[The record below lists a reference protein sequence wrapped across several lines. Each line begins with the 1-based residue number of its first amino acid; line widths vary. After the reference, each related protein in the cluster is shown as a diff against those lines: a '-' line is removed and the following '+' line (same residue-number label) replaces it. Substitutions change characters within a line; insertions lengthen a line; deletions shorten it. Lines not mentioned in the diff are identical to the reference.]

1 MVATSLPA
9 LAQELERIFGTQQRL
24 KVRFVD
30 LAVYQRF
37 RSIESGL
44 VSCLD
49 GQTGP
54 DRQTPQVLAIALDD
68 KPVGIVSFLVSTNA
82 CKQSSSNLYGRID
95 LVIMSSQSRGLGIG
109 RLLVLS
115 AIIQLLAVY
124 GRRLY
129 SLSCLAAHPAMEVI
143 LEGVGFSGEYRQND
157 NFKHEELRLEDA
169 DRSALFT
176 LFRDK
181 TAEALQASN
190 FRLQQACKQG

>member
-1 MVATSLPA
+1 MAVISLPA
-9 LAQELERIFGTQQRL
+9 VTQELERIFGTQQRL

-30 LAVYQRF
+30 LEGYQRF
-37 RSIESGL
+37 RSMECGL

-54 DRQTPQVLAIALDD
+54 DPQRPQVLAIALHD
-68 KPVGIVSFLVSTNA
+68 KPVGVVSFLVSTNA
-82 CKQSSSNLYGRID
+82 YRQSSSDLYGRID
-95 LVIMSSQSRGLGIG
+95 LVIMSSHSRGLGIG

-115 AIIQLLAVY
+115 AITQLLALY

-129 SLSCLAAHPAMEVI
+129 SLSSLAAHPAMEVI

-157 NFKHEELRLEDA
+157 NFKHEELQLEGA
-169 DRSALFT
+169 DRNGLITF
-176 LFRDK
+176 FREK

-190 FRLQQACKQG
+190 FRLRQACKHG

>member
-1 MVATSLPA
+1 MAVISLPA
-9 LAQELERIFGTQQRL
+9 VTQELERIFGTQQRL

-30 LAVYQRF
+30 LEVYQRF
-37 RSIESGL
+37 RSMECGL

-54 DRQTPQVLAIALDD
+54 DPQRPQVLAIALHD
-68 KPVGIVSFLVSTNA
+68 KPVGVVSFLVSTNA
-82 CKQSSSNLYGRID
+82 YKQSSSNLYGRID
-95 LVIMSSQSRGLGIG
+95 LVIMSSHSRGLGIG

-115 AIIQLLAVY
+115 AITQLLALY

-129 SLSCLAAHPAMEVI
+129 SLSSLAAHPAMEVI

-157 NFKHEELRLEDA
+157 NFKHEELQLEDA
-169 DRSALFT
+169 DRNGLITF
-176 LFRDK
+176 FREK

-190 FRLQQACKQG
+190 FRLRQACKHG